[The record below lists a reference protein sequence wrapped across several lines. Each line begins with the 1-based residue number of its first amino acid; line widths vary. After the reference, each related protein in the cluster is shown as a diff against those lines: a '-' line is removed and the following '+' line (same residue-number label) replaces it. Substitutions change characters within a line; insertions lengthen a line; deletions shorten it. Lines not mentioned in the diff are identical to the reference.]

1 MATILTHPTSITKR
15 DGTSVSFTVIVSQ
28 DGDPNIGP
36 SVYDNRITYNW
47 EVKIPGG
54 SWQSANRIIT
64 KNTAISSTWGGA
76 NRFSVYSDTFTIN
89 AALNKNNR
97 EYRCVIR
104 YQTRNYGLNVNL
116 FETLLYSNSA
126 TLTVIDRIPLFNTST
141 FSLITDTTRR
151 NALISAAN
159 RWNSLLKYPAK
170 FINDNPGYL
179 GCRLMNYSTFDQ
191 SAPNPKT
198 SIVPYNNIVNSS
210 GHRGVPYSAT
220 PIRKMFMTEF
230 NLQTNIQYHG
240 VSFLTQNDWTN
251 IFTHELGYVLGIGL
265 LSKEHVVISNSI
277 GGFSVPALPLITDVK
292 FPETIRGYNRIANN
306 KSSSLGL
313 WTALRKNVP
322 VEKTGSG
329 KNLYNHWENNYIPD
343 ETRGTGSPE
352 MGYIIVS
359 RESFNGI
366 INEIITKNFGV
377 DKIISS
383 LSIGCLK
390 DIGYEEMS
398 PGSVEAGTIIVSNT
412 TSTTNNPA

>member
-151 NALISAAN
+151 NALIAAAN

-170 FINDNPGYL
+170 FISDNPGYL

-198 SIVPYNNIVNSS
+198 STVPYNNIVNSS
-210 GHRGVPYSAT
+210 THKGVSYSTT
-220 PIRKMFMTEF
+220 PINKFFMTEF
-230 NLQTNIQYHG
+230 NLQTNIQYHS

-265 LSKEHVVISNSI
+265 LSKTHVLISNNI
-277 GGFSVPALPLITDVK
+277 GGFNIPALPVLTNTK
-292 FPETIRGYNRIANN
+292 FPEAVKGYNNIANN
-306 KSSSLGL
+306 KASNLY
-313 WTALRKNVP
+313 TALRKYVP

-329 KNLYNHWENNYIPD
+329 KNLYNFLENNYTPEEI
-343 ETRGTGSPE
+343 RGTGSPE
-352 MGYIIVS
+352 LGYAVYA
-359 RESFNGI
+359 RESYNGI
-366 INEIITKNFGV
+366 INEIMTKNFGV
-377 DKIISS
+377 GKIITN

-398 PGSVEAGTIIVSNT
+398 PGSREAGTISIANT
-412 TSTTNNPA
+412 TSTTNNPE